1 MMTDF
6 VLSSAEGI
14 ARSKISGLPTS
25 STDNTLPRFDGTGG
39 ALQSS
44 SVSISDTGVMSGL
57 ADGSASTDAITK
69 GYVDS
74 RMPTGSVLAFAGSS
88 APAGWLLCYGQAVSR
103 ATYAGLYAVIG
114 TTYGTGDGSTT
125 FNLPDLRGRT
135 VAGLDNMGGSDAG
148 RLSWQNVLGTV
159 GVSSTTVDSGEE
171 KHTLSAA
178 ESGVPAHSHGIT
190 DPGHNHQLY
199 YITSAGGAFAPN
211 YAGGTISPAAAATM
225 NGVTGITVN
234 NNTAAAASA
243 AHNNMQP
250 TMLLNQ
256 IIRT

>member
-1 MMTDF
+1 MADF
-6 VLSSAEGI
+6 EVDYAGAKMSGTPADLS
-14 ARSKISGLPTS
+14 L
-25 STDNTLPRFDGTGG
+25 STTGG
-39 ALQSS
+39 TM
-44 SVSISDTGVMSGL
+44 TGPLIL
-57 ADGSASTDAITK
+57 AKDPEQPLEAATKEYVDGQATA
-69 GYVDS
+69 GQAYVDS

-135 VAGLDNMGGSDAG
+135 VAGLDNMGGSDAD

-190 DPGHNHQLY
+190 DPGHNHNMPEKN
-199 YITSAGGAFAPN
+199 AGTNIVSPYMA
-211 YAGGTISPAAAATM
+211 YAWADTVKNSWYSTYANT
-225 NGVTGITVN
+225 TGITVN
-234 NNTAAAASA
+234 NNTAAAASTS
-243 AHNNMQP
+243 HNNMQP